1 MKRQKKFLPLLMM
14 TLLAVFAFAGC
25 SSSDDSATSTSD
37 SASSTTESATDE
49 DDTDTDTSANE
60 STIMIGQ
67 ITSLDATSLTLDL
80 YESNSDVSTVSDIDT
95 ADLEETGNAE
105 TVAIQ
110 DDVVVRSLSNGVTQ
124 TAAVD
129 NLAVGDMVAI
139 TDDDGQIITIL
150 EADTG
155 AAAAS
160 GTTTDSTSG
169 TDAAADDSASTTG
182 TDSGTASV
190 TVE

>member
-1 MKRQKKFLPLLMM
+1 MKRQKKFLPLLMI

-25 SSSDDSATSTSD
+25 SSSDDSATTTSD

-155 AAAAS
+155 AAAS